1 MKSQHGVTFADFTAE
16 GEGGYFTV
24 VPEGEKL
31 NVTVTYCDRTKRLCL
46 DDTDDVMS
54 YISKAIFAK
63 EIKIL

>member
-1 MKSQHGVTFADFTAE
+1 MRKQHGITFADFTAE
-16 GEGGYFTV
+16 GETGYFTV
-24 VPEGEKL
+24 IPEGNKL
-31 NVTVTYCDRTKRLCL
+31 NVLVTYCDRTKRLCL